1 MFSGSKKEILDLF
14 KRKGPLSIDQV
25 TEHTG
30 LAKTT
35 LREHMLQ
42 LERDLYIA
50 RSYKRTGRGRPVLV
64 YALTEQGQQLYPS
77 SEPDVLQELL
87 LYLKHNNQ
95 EPLIASFF
103 REFWYKRLEKARG
116 FMNQANENE
125 PESRLAAL
133 RAMLEQEGFMPE
145 VTNNPETGELI
156 IRECNCPYSELL
168 SVSRLPCQL
177 EEQFYQKLF
186 GSNVQRTSYIADGEP
201 SCTYV
206 IKTTP

>member
-1 MFSGSKKEILDLF
+1 MVLCIRYSLTPTFIFSGSKKEILDLF

-50 RSYKRTGRGRPVLV
+50 RSYKRSGRCRPVLV

-116 FMNQANENE
+116 FMNQANESE
-125 PESRLAAL
+125 PESRLTAL

-145 VTNNPETGELI
+145 VTNNP
-156 IRECNCPYSELL
+156 
-168 SVSRLPCQL
+168 
-177 EEQFYQKLF
+177 
-186 GSNVQRTSYIADGEP
+186 
-201 SCTYV
+201 
-206 IKTTP
+206 